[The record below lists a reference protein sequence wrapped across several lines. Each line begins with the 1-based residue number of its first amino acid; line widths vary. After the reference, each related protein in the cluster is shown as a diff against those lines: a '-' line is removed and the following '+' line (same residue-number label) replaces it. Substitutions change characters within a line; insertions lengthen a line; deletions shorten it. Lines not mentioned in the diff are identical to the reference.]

1 VLGSDE
7 VGSKWLSK
15 RLYGAGSG
23 GAWSL
28 EVVPLYL
35 WSSKTDCGQASAWS
49 LALNLSEQATKGWSG
64 IPHRYCAVHFILL
77 RWPGIRQDK
86 KSRQRLV
93 NGPASSGS
101 GSGFVNPPPPDAATL
116 ES

>member
-1 VLGSDE
+1 MLGSDE
-7 VGSKWLSK
+7 VGSKWFSK

-23 GAWSL
+23 SL
-28 EVVPLYL
+28 EVQVVPLYL

-49 LALNLSEQATKGWSG
+49 LALNLSEQATKGRSG
-64 IPHRYCAVHFILL
+64 IPYRYCAVHFILL

-101 GSGFVNPPPPDAATL
+101 SSCLVNPPPPDAATL